1 MRKEP
6 GVEVTVERGDLGELS
21 VWLDG
26 REIVSSSR
34 FGYPNPWSV
43 MRRVRAAVRGSDG

>member
-26 REIVSSSR
+26 KEIVSSSR
-34 FGYPNPWSV
+34 FGYPNPWRV
-43 MRRVRAAVRGSDG
+43 MRRVRDAVRR